1 MNRILTL
8 SGWTENVVARG
19 TLHHN
24 WFDRTNQRNP
34 SADNLAQCHMYNNYV
49 LGVTSYG
56 HYARGATNA
65 LVENVFFENTR
76 NPLTKDS
83 TAVLNASGNIYRSCT
98 GTIASNSG
106 TSFRPPYSY
115 SLRPT
120 ADVPAYVRANA
131 GPRASI
137 CS

>member
-1 MNRILTL
+1 
-8 SGWTENVVARG
+8 
-19 TLHHN
+19 
-24 WFDRTNQRNP
+24 
-34 SADNLAQCHMYNNYV
+34 MYNNYL
-49 LGVTSYG
+49 LGITSYG
-56 HYARGATNA
+56 HYARGRTNA
-65 LVENVFFENTR
+65 LVENVYFESCR

-83 TAVLNASGNIYRSCT
+83 AAVLNASGNIYQSCS

-115 SLRPT
+115 SLTAT